1 MAVKSITR
9 RWLLN
14 SFSIILVILIVAV
27 VAASLSLRSYY
38 YNSVRQAIDSRVRV
52 VSNLVLKYSDGKPSQ
67 LDEEIQEY
75 VENFADRNLME
86 LIALDRQGQPL
97 LTSSG
102 FQLDEDLYMPDYG
115 DAKVSESGEGQY
127 IGPLYQ
133 GENAMAV
140 TMMIPVEN
148 CQYGA
153 VRYVV
158 SLTEVDSQIVMF
170 ILLLTLAGMA
180 VIFFVALSS
189 SYFIRSIVIPV
200 GEIGRSAKKIASG
213 DFQVRIEK
221 KSNDEIGELVDTI
234 NDMAEELGTSEKMKN
249 DFISSV
255 SHELRTPLTAIRG
268 WGETLR
274 DESSDP
280 ALVQKGMGII
290 LSETERLSQMVEELL
305 DFSRMQ
311 SGRLQLQSEPL
322 DLLAEL
328 DDTILMFA
336 ERAKR
341 EGIDLVYHEPDEM
354 LFVMGD
360 HNKLRQVFI
369 NVLDNALKYSDN
381 GARVLIQAYSKD
393 NKACIQVA
401 DTGIGI
407 SEEDLPKVKTKFY
420 KGNSTRR
427 GSGIGLAVADE
438 IIKLHNGSLQ
448 LDSRQGVG
456 TTVTILLPLSHGKQF
471 K

>member
-1 MAVKSITR
+1 
-9 RWLLN
+9 
-14 SFSIILVILIVAV
+14 
-27 VAASLSLRSYY
+27 
-38 YNSVRQAIDSRVRV
+38 
-52 VSNLVLKYSDGKPSQ
+52 
-67 LDEEIQEY
+67 
-75 VENFADRNLME
+75 
-86 LIALDRQGQPL
+86 
-97 LTSSG
+97 
-102 FQLDEDLYMPDYG
+102 MPDYG

>member
-1 MAVKSITR
+1 M
-9 RWLLN
+9 
-14 SFSIILVILIVAV
+14 
-27 VAASLSLRSYY
+27 
-38 YNSVRQAIDSRVRV
+38 
-52 VSNLVLKYSDGKPSQ
+52 
-67 LDEEIQEY
+67 
-75 VENFADRNLME
+75 
-86 LIALDRQGQPL
+86 
-97 LTSSG
+97 
-102 FQLDEDLYMPDYG
+102 
-115 DAKVSESGEGQY
+115 
-127 IGPLYQ
+127 
-133 GENAMAV
+133 
-140 TMMIPVEN
+140 
-148 CQYGA
+148 
-153 VRYVV
+153 
-158 SLTEVDSQIVMF
+158 
-170 ILLLTLAGMA
+170 
-180 VIFFVALSS
+180 
-189 SYFIRSIVIPV
+189 
-200 GEIGRSAKKIASG
+200 
-213 DFQVRIEK
+213 
-221 KSNDEIGELVDTI
+221 DTI
-234 NDMAEELGTSEKMKN
+234 NDMAEELGVSEKMKN

-280 ALVQKGMGII
+280 VLVQKGMGVI

-328 DDTILMFA
+328 DDAVLMFE

-360 HNKLRQVFI
+360 HNKLRQVFV
-369 NVLDNALKYSDN
+369 NVLDNALKYSDS
-381 GARVLIQAYSKD
+381 GARVSVQAYSKD
-393 NKACIQVA
+393 GQAYIQVA

-438 IIKLHNGSLQ
+438 IIKLHKGTLQ
-448 LDSRQGVG
+448 LDSRQGAG
-456 TTVTILLPLSHGKQF
+456 TTVTIILPLSNGKQS

>member
-1 MAVKSITR
+1 
-9 RWLLN
+9 
-14 SFSIILVILIVAV
+14 
-27 VAASLSLRSYY
+27 
-38 YNSVRQAIDSRVRV
+38 
-52 VSNLVLKYSDGKPSQ
+52 
-67 LDEEIQEY
+67 
-75 VENFADRNLME
+75 
-86 LIALDRQGQPL
+86 
-97 LTSSG
+97 
-102 FQLDEDLYMPDYG
+102 
-115 DAKVSESGEGQY
+115 
-127 IGPLYQ
+127 
-133 GENAMAV
+133 
-140 TMMIPVEN
+140 
-148 CQYGA
+148 
-153 VRYVV
+153 
-158 SLTEVDSQIVMF
+158 
-170 ILLLTLAGMA
+170 
-180 VIFFVALSS
+180 
-189 SYFIRSIVIPV
+189 
-200 GEIGRSAKKIASG
+200 
-213 DFQVRIEK
+213 
-221 KSNDEIGELVDTI
+221 
-234 NDMAEELGTSEKMKN
+234 
-249 DFISSV
+249 
-255 SHELRTPLTAIRG
+255 
-268 WGETLR
+268 
-274 DESSDP
+274 
-280 ALVQKGMGII
+280 
-290 LSETERLSQMVEELL
+290 MVEELL

-328 DDTILMFA
+328 DDAVLMFA

-381 GARVLIQAYSKD
+381 GARVLIQAYSKE